1 MKTLTILLLLI
12 SAFSFSQT
20 NTCKENKQ
28 DYSTLNKCLI
38 PKKKKTIKVKPKK
51 KKIIKY
57 YKFKDTI
64 SYTKP
69 KKISYENKR
78 ENE

>member
-1 MKTLTILLLLI
+1 MKTLTTLLLLI
-12 SAFSFSQT
+12 SAFSFSQV

-28 DYSTLNKCLI
+28 DYATLNKCLI
-38 PKKKKTIKVKPKK
+38 PKKKKKKKKVIK

>member
-12 SAFSFSQT
+12 SAFSFSQA
-20 NTCKENKQ
+20 NTCTENKQ
-28 DYSTLNKCLI
+28 DYATLNKCLI
-38 PKKKKTIKVKPKK
+38 PKKKKKKVIKK
-51 KKIIKY
+51 KLIKY

-78 ENE
+78 ENEQ